1 MRTFFQWWNDLP
13 DNLKDQFV
21 KEQNNENNQISD
33 KTSRINDVLKKFE
46 FINDDMNYKKP
57 SIEELKYW
65 IETNQL

>member
-1 MRTFFQWWNDLP
+1 MRTFFQWWNALP

-21 KEQNNENNQISD
+21 KEQNNENNQILD

>member
-21 KEQNNENNQISD
+21 KEQNKENNQILD

>member
-21 KEQNNENNQISD
+21 KEQNNENNQILD

-57 SIEELKYW
+57 SLKELKYW